1 MMGELE
7 AQCPELR
14 FLKGGDTGGSQQVWG
29 DLGVPPWTAAKPTNP
44 SVASQLLNIPTLETW
59 GIFLLSGE
67 GG

>member
-1 MMGELE
+1 MGELE

-14 FLKGGDTGGSQQVWG
+14 FSKGGDTGGSRQVWEASG
-29 DLGVPPWTAAKPTNP
+29 SLCGQRPEPTNP
-44 SVASQLLNIPTLETW
+44 SVASQLLNMPSLETL

>member
-1 MMGELE
+1 MSG
-7 AQCPELR
+7 AQVFERGRYRWVPAGVGR
-14 FLKGGDTGGSQQVWG
+14 
-29 DLGVPPWTAAKPTNP
+29 LGVPPWTAAEPTNP